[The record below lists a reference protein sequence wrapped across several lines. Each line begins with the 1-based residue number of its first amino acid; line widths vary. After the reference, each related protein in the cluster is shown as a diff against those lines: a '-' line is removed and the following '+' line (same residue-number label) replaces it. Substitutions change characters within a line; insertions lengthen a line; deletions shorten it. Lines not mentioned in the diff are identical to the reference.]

1 MKAEI
6 INIEDGGRVVL
17 GKIKPIGNRTFCL
30 EIHRGEPGGFE
41 NMHALMT
48 RDELHELGEAV
59 RVMLEDGRDPR
70 RGP

>member
-48 RDELHELGEAV
+48 RDELH
-59 RVMLEDGRDPR
+59 
-70 RGP
+70 